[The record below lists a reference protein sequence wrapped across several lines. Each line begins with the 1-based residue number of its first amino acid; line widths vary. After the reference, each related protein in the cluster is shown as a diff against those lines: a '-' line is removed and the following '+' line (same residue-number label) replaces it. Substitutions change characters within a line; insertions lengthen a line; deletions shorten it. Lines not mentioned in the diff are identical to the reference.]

1 MYIIL
6 QWILITTIKLSL
18 YGTTLICDECGDNSE
33 NNLVSCLQCH
43 LNTTDYLRLW
53 NCSNDNYKHWRSTA
67 KISGTRRYKIL
78 VLEKSAL
85 RYRLTMYTTDQ
96 LLYVYGVM
104 LKNWFD
110 QWPCKFTTVAIMDYK
125 IQQNS
130 FVISIK

>member
-1 MYIIL
+1 MYITL

-33 NNLVSCLQCH
+33 NNLVSCWQCH

-85 RYRLTMYTTDQ
+85 RYFIDVYNRSTFICLWC
-96 LLYVYGVM
+96 YVE
-104 LKNWFD
+104 KSD

-125 IQQNS
+125 IQQKS
-130 FVISIK
+130 FIISIK